1 MKQARQLVTHG
12 QICIGDQKVTIPSY
26 PVSRDEE
33 ELSRYHP
40 RSKLNDENHVIR
52 QTILGVRESA
62 EYAEDEVDPEFS
74 KSEATVVNESADD
87 APRAE
92 DTVPEGGDE

>member
-26 PVSRDEE
+26 PVTRDEE
-33 ELSRYHP
+33 ELIRYHP
-40 RSKLNDENHVIR
+40 RLLNDENHVIR

-62 EYAEDEVDPEFS
+62 EYRRRSRPKFTQ
-74 KSEATVVNESADD
+74 SEASDVNESAED
-87 APRAE
+87 APKAE
-92 DTVPEGGDE
+92 DTVAGGGE

>member
-26 PVSRDEE
+26 PVLRDEE
-33 ELSRYHP
+33 ENIRYHP
-40 RSKLNDENHVIR
+40 RSKLNDENHIIR

-62 EYAEDEVDPEFS
+62 EYAEDEVDPEFNQ
-74 KSEATVVNESADD
+74 SEASEVNESAEE
-87 APRAE
+87 APKAE
-92 DTVPEGGDE
+92 DTVVDGGDV